1 MTLDYVLNSRN
12 IDGRIYLSDVMIFF
26 NLDAKRAYDMRDK
39 LEQISN
45 MKGAE

>member
-26 NLDAKRAYDMRDK
+26 NLGVRQAYEMRDK
-39 LEQISN
+39 LEQIV
-45 MKGAE
+45 KDKE